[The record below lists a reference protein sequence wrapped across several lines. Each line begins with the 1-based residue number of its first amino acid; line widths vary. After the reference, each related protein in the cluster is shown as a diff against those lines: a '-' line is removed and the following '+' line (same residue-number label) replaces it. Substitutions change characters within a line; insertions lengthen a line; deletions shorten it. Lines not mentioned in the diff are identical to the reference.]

1 MQVTPCYP
9 CLYFTALEK
18 SNCPL
23 FWLFFIKYKC
33 LQIHQGIRSEINSVL
48 LKLLTC
54 GSWLLQG
61 ASLNISYFTCRDC
74 LFGSLIS
81 ETGYGI
87 FSLIFLE
94 SKEFKRAWWKSP
106 DSVGPEE
113 GSLCLYR
120 VCVQLS
126 AAPDEHVAPGCCSV
140 APWTPEQ
147 LRVLFHPDG
156 LNPHPPSATGAV
168 HSSIIGLQSRQT
180 FSSHTS
186 TEMFVRDRFPVN
198 SCLYPLW
205 AVLQVIWSL

>member
-33 LQIHQGIRSEINSVL
+33 LQIHQGIRSEINSIL
-48 LKLLTC
+48 LKLLTG

-81 ETGYGI
+81 ETGYRI

-113 GSLCLYR
+113 GSLCLYH
-120 VCVQLS
+120 VCVQPS
-126 AAPDEHVAPGCCSV
+126 AAPDEHLAPGCCSV
-140 APWTPEQ
+140 APLDPRAAEGSVSSRRPESS
-147 LRVLFHPDG
+147 
-156 LNPHPPSATGAV
+156 PSECYWAV
-168 HSSIIGLQSRQT
+168 HSSIIGFQSRQT

-186 TEMFVRDRFPVN
+186 TETFVRDRFPVDT
-198 SCLYPLW
+198 CLYPLW